1 MVRPGRCCKHRVRAA
16 CIWGFNQMNP
26 MIFLPLLQALMSGA
40 SQRPSV
46 PTAEPSQAA
55 SPQAIDLAGIAAL
68 ITAAQQQPSI
78 PSPDVKMPWAA
89 GFISAVITL
98 GFFALMGAISW
109 LLILGQQPNAAL
121 FVGFGALLS
130 WVTVIVSFYL
140 GSSFGS
146 RTKDARRQEAPGSS
160 IILPAPTTP
169 SEPVTPAPEPA
180 PGETGLSG
188 RSLTFKGKVSHFGGP
203 DDQGVAPDEGVALI
217 EPNRLDQYP
226 AIKALF
232 LPDQPVGTTGLA
244 RRLDPSKA
252 YIACRWD
259 YTVTPKPWLR
269 TIEVECRANGKS
281 VKARP
286 IDWGPGASTGRIAD
300 VSPAVMAALGLATDD
315 EIEIAVPMPDSGQ
328 PPETGPGG
336 PDWLARA
343 IALLG
348 LYERP
353 GAADNPAILDMAR
366 ICGGQIAATYK
377 HDAIAWCALFV
388 NYCLVASGHA
398 GNDSLWA
405 LDFANYGRKLSGPAV
420 GAIACKRREGG
431 GHVFI
436 VRGRD
441 SAGRLV
447 GIGGNQSDMVCDEEF
462 DSEAIVSYNWPEDA
476 ALPSAVGASM
486 TDVSALPHI
495 IPAQRERRDVALP
508 A

>member
-1 MVRPGRCCKHRVRAA
+1 MIPPQVV
-16 CIWGFNQMNP
+16 QML
-26 MIFLPLLQALMSGA
+26 FGLLLQGVGQGAAQAPDKPASAGPDPTLLAALLA
-40 SQRPSV
+40 LAQRPADPPPVEMKLPRSAAFIASV
-46 PTAEPSQAA
+46 
-55 SPQAIDLAGIAAL
+55 LVG
-68 ITAAQQQPSI
+68 
-78 PSPDVKMPWAA
+78 
-89 GFISAVITL
+89 
-98 GFFALMGAISW
+98 GFFAVLGAVCW
-109 LLILGQQPNAAL
+109 LLILGREPNPAL
-121 FVGFGALLS
+121 YVGFGALLVL
-130 WVTVIVSFYL
+130 VTVVVCFL
-140 GSSFGS
+140 FGSSWGS
-146 RTKDARRQEAPGSS
+146 RLKDARRQEAPGSP
-160 IILPAPTTP
+160 IVLPAPPTP
-169 SEPVTPAPEPA
+169 AEPVAPTPAPP
-180 PGETGLSG
+180 PGETGAEG
-188 RSLTFKGKVSHFGGP
+188 RAITLKGKVSHFGGP

-232 LPDQPVGTTGLA
+232 LPAQPAGTTGLA
-244 RRLDPSKA
+244 RRLDPTKS

-281 VKARP
+281 IKARP
-286 IDWGPGASTGRIAD
+286 IDWGPGERTGRIAD

-315 EIEIAVPMPDSGQ
+315 AVDVVVPL
-328 PPETGPGG
+328 PPAIPALPAEAPGG
-336 PDWLARA
+336 PAWLARA
-343 IALLG
+343 IALRG

-353 GAADNPAILDMAR
+353 GTEDNPAILDMAR

-405 LDFANYGRKLSGPAV
+405 LDFANYGRKLPGPAV

-441 SAGRLV
+441 DAGRLV

-462 DSEAIVSYNWPEDA
+462 DAEAIVSYNWPEDSPAPA
-476 ALPSAVGASM
+476 AIGSSM
-486 TDVSALPHI
+486 TDVSALPHVT
-495 IPAQRERRDVALP
+495 PAPRARRDVALP

>member
-1 MVRPGRCCKHRVRAA
+1 
-16 CIWGFNQMNP
+16 MNP
-26 MIFLPLLQALMSGA
+26 LALLPLLQLLGGAAGVLPSTPAPPAAPSHDPTLLAAVVALA
-40 SQRPSV
+40 QRS
-46 PTAEPSQAA
+46 AEPPTEMKLPRSAA
-55 SPQAIDLAGIAAL
+55 FIASVL
-68 ITAAQQQPSI
+68 
-78 PSPDVKMPWAA
+78 VC
-89 GFISAVITL
+89 
-98 GFFALMGAISW
+98 GFFAVLAAIGW
-109 LLILGQQPNAAL
+109 LLIVGREPNPAL
-121 FVGFGALLS
+121 YVGFGALLVL
-130 WVTVIVSFYL
+130 VTVVVCFL
-140 GSSFGS
+140 FGSSWGS
-146 RTKDARRQEAPGSS
+146 RLKDARRQEPPGSP
-160 IILPAPTTP
+160 IILPAP
-169 SEPVTPAPEPA
+169 VTPPGPVEPTPEPA
-180 PGETGLSG
+180 PGETGHSG

-217 EPNRLDQYP
+217 EPSRLDQYP

-232 LPDQPVGTTGLA
+232 LSTQPAGTAGLA
-244 RRLDPSKA
+244 RRLDPAKA

-259 YTVTPKPWLR
+259 YSVTPKPWLR
-269 TIEVECRANGKS
+269 TIEVECRANGRS
-281 VKARP
+281 LKARP

-300 VSPAVMAALGLATDD
+300 VSPAVMAALRLATDD
-315 EIEIAVPMPDSGQ
+315 EIEIAVPLPDSAR
-328 PPETGPGG
+328 PPTIGPGG

-343 IALLG
+343 VALLG
-348 LYERP
+348 LYEQP
-353 GAADNPAILDMAR
+353 GTADNPTILDMAR

-447 GIGGNQSDMVCDEEF
+447 GIGGNQSDMVCDDEF
-462 DSEAIVSYNWPEDA
+462 DAEAIVSYNWPEDA
-476 ALPSAVGASM
+476 PLPSSVGASM

-495 IPAQRERRDVALP
+495 IPAPRERRDVGLMA
-508 A
+508 